1 MVVKGVI
8 YLDIETKVKYY
19 ENINWYPGHMAKT
32 RRMLEENI
40 RVVDA
45 VIEIIDARIPHS
57 SRNPDFD
64 DITESKP
71 RLIVLNKSD
80 LTDRNKTEKWINFY
94 KSRKINAVCIS
105 CSSGMGI
112 NKIAPMLSE
121 IVKEKIDKYIQK
133 GINKDIKVMVLG
145 IPNVGKSSLI
155 NRLAGKAAAK
165 AEDRPGV
172 TKAKQWVRL
181 KNGLELLDTPGI
193 LPPKLV
199 DQSSALK
206 LAYIGSIRDEIIE
219 TELIAYSLLEKL
231 RDSYPKMLMDRYGI
245 SDISE
250 LEGYEILEMIGRKR
264 GCLISGGE
272 IDEKRASDIVLDDF
286 RSARIGYITLEVPE
300 ECYDC

>member
-1 MVVKGVI
+1 MNSD
-8 YLDIETKVKYY
+8 L
-19 ENINWYPGHMAKT
+19 NINWYPGHMAKT

-45 VIEIIDARIPHS
+45 VIEIIDARIPYS
-57 SRNPDFD
+57 SRNRDFD

-71 RLIVLNKSD
+71 RLIVMNKSD
-80 LTDRNKTEKWINFY
+80 LADSSKTEEWLNFY
-94 KSRKINAVCIS
+94 KSRKISAVCIS

-112 NKIAPMLSE
+112 NKIAPMISE
-121 IVKEKIDKYIQK
+121 MVKDKIEKYVQK
-133 GINKDIKVMVLG
+133 GINKDIKVMVIG

-193 LPPKLV
+193 LPPKLE
-199 DQSSALK
+199 DQSAALK
-206 LAYIGSIRDEIIE
+206 LAYIGSIRDEIME

-231 RDSYPKMLMDRYGI
+231 RDTYPQMLIERYSL
-245 SDISE
+245 SDISSF
-250 LEGYEILEMIGRKR
+250 EGYEILEMIGRKR

-272 IDEKRASDIVLDDF
+272 INEKRAADIVLDDF
-286 RSARIGYITLEVPE
+286 RSVRIGHISLEVPE